1 MVFWL
6 LIVDMLMQYYRGQD
20 IHKSALSQACPHTV
34 DIVYDYNVQSKVWE
48 SVKNESLEEN

>member
-1 MVFWL
+1 MIIMYDNTMVRIFWNL
-6 LIVDMLMQYYRGQD
+6 RLAKLV
-20 IHKSALSQACPHTV
+20 HTVQVSV